1 MANQLTNECHY
12 TFWWQMVN
20 HREMVYF
27 NHWLNCIY
35 TTQHNKTKSMRRG
48 KYMKYNENDY
58 GIIVDTIPSTH
69 THTHTLH
76 CMYIYLYIYIER
88 E

>member
-1 MANQLTNECHY
+1 
-12 TFWWQMVN
+12 
-20 HREMVYF
+20 
-27 NHWLNCIY
+27 
-35 TTQHNKTKSMRRG
+35 
-48 KYMKYNENDY
+48 MKYNENDY